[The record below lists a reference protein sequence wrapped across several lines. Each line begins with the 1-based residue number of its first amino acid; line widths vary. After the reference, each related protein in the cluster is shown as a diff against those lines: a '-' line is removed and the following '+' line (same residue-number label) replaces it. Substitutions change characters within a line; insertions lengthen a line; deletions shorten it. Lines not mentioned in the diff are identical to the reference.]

1 MQSLFQSAMGG
12 AGDFLYQTALS
23 IVQHNGDG
31 GKDTSR
37 IRAHRAVIIMSYG
50 LGLVLS
56 SVALYVLSFIAGTS
70 ELSVPVF
77 ALTFVLGLI
86 LPYFIN
92 LHIYIKNRRFEQIAV
107 DDNIPKSRFFFFLL
121 YPAAHVLFMLIAYCA
136 GQIGRH

>member
-1 MQSLFQSAMGG
+1 MFS
-12 AGDFLYQTALS
+12 FLDYLYIISLS
-23 IVQHNGDG
+23 IV
-31 GKDTSR
+31 GKSKIVGQEYAER
-37 IRAHRAVIIMSYG
+37 RAHRAVIIMSYG
-50 LGLVLS
+50 LGLMLS

-92 LHIYIKNRRFEQIAV
+92 LHIYIKNRRFEQLAV
-107 DDNIPKSRFFFFLL
+107 DDNIPKSRFLFFLL
-121 YPAAHVLFMLIAYCA
+121 YPAAHVLFMLIAYYA